1 MTGTQTL
8 QRKRIEKLVGQERR
22 KVNETINIMYSNIQG
37 FTKKKENLIHIMEEL
52 DCDVCLLT
60 ETMTKLVKIRN
71 CRCFNPNKSV
81 GQNVCII
88 VRNEIMD
95 KTIIKM
101 YEPNEMIN
109 LMGIRVE
116 MLNSG
121 IRIYTAH
128 LKQQSVSS
136 REDIAA
142 QFEEIHKQFQDAS
155 KCNEGMI
162 MILDANV
169 HVGKKV
175 VKGGVE
181 EQDWGGETFMKMIYE
196 ENLVLLNALDL
207 CSGVITRVDPR
218 NGNGSTLDLAVCNQF
233 MASNRG

>member
-1 MTGTQTL
+1 
-8 QRKRIEKLVGQERR
+8 
-22 KVNETINIMYSNIQG
+22 
-37 FTKKKENLIHIMEEL
+37 
-52 DCDVCLLT
+52 
-60 ETMTKLVKIRN
+60 
-71 CRCFNPNKSV
+71 
-81 GQNVCII
+81 
-88 VRNEIMD
+88 
-95 KTIIKM
+95 M

-142 QFEEIHKQFQDAS
+142 QFEEIRKQFQDAS

-181 EQDWGGETFMKMIYE
+181 EQDWGGETLMKMIYE

-233 MASNRG
+233 MAPKVCEMKIDEEGNFKPTNYASTIKMTDHNTIMVKLNESQEVNHNHTSIPKMLREENYSRSL